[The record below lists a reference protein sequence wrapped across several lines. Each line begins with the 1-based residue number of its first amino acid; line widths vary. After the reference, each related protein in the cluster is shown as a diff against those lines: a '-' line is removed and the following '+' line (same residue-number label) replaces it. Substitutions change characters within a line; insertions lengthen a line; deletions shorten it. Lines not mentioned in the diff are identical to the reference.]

1 MEKKSYTISELIKER
16 IATHG
21 TNVHQWIHEY
31 RSKRNGNSEE
41 AFIADLKAI
50 YLLPT
55 PCGERHEDVYG
66 EFGVKCNTICIR
78 SFKKD
83 ECLSFGDDYATCK
96 IYSVIGL
103 DSRFNDEEKEVRI
116 AESHKGEIYVLFLK
130 MINRGNGA
138 VELCDTDGIEL
149 SLEEL
154 EEKHPDFLKDLMF
167 RLK

>member
-16 IATHG
+16 IATRG
-21 TNVHQWIHEY
+21 TNVHRWIHEY
-31 RSKRNGNSEE
+31 RSKRNGDSEE

-50 YLLPT
+50 FLLPT
-55 PCGERHEDVYG
+55 PCGERHEDVYND
-66 EFGVKCNTICIR
+66 FGIKCNTIGINF
-78 SFKKD
+78 FKKD
-83 ECLSFGDDYATCK
+83 DCLSFGEDYATCN

-103 DSRFNDEEKEVRI
+103 DSRFNDEKSVRN

-138 VELCDTDGIEL
+138 VELNDRDGIEL

-167 RLK
+167 NLK

>member
-16 IATHG
+16 IATRGIKNHR
-21 TNVHQWIHEY
+21 WIHEY
-31 RSKRNGNSEE
+31 RSKRNGNSDE
-41 AFIADLKAI
+41 AFIADLKEI
-50 YLLPT
+50 GFLPT
-55 PCGERHEDVYG
+55 PCGERHETVYN
-66 EFGVKCNTICIR
+66 EFGVNCNSICINF
-78 SFKKD
+78 FKKD
-83 ECLSFGDDYATCK
+83 DCLPFGDDYATCR

-103 DSRFNDEEKEVRI
+103 DSSFNDEEEVRI

-138 VELCDTDGIEL
+138 VELNDTNGIEL

-167 RLK
+167 NLK